1 MLLKF
6 QTLMFLLRLIDIVF
20 AFFFLIIL
28 APIFML
34 LVIFISFDGFPILY
48 LSKRV
53 GTNGKIFTM
62 YKFRS
67 MKNLKNKKI
76 KDEKRLN
83 RIGIFLRRTS
93 LDELPQLINVLIGNM
108 SIVGPRAL
116 PNEIEMQIS
125 KKNKLLR
132 RSIRPGMTGL
142 SQINYDGSKRSIKE
156 KAKLDVEYVMNISI
170 YNYFKILFMT
180 ILVLIKRYKRNKKGF
195 SL

>member
-1 MLLKF
+1 M
-6 QTLMFLLRLIDIVF
+6 
-20 AFFFLIIL
+20 
-28 APIFML
+28 
-34 LVIFISFDGFPILY
+34 
-48 LSKRV
+48 
-53 GTNGKIFTM
+53 NNIFTM

-67 MKNLKNKKI
+67 MKNLKDKKI

>member
-1 MLLKF
+1 
-6 QTLMFLLRLIDIVF
+6 MFLLRLIDILF
-20 AFFFLIIL
+20 ALFFLIIL
-28 APIFML
+28 TPIFMFL
-34 LVIFISFDGFPILY
+34 IILVGIDGLPIFY

-53 GTNGKIFTM
+53 GMQGNIFTM

-67 MKNLKNKKI
+67 MKNIKNKKI
-76 KDEKRLN
+76 KDEERLN
-83 RIGIFLRRTS
+83 SVGIFLRRTS

-116 PNEIEMQIS
+116 PSEIEKQIL

-132 RSIRPGMTGL
+132 RSIRPGITGL
-142 SQINYDGSKRSIKE
+142 SQINYDGSKRSLKE
-156 KAKLDVEYVMNISI
+156 KAKLDIEYVMNISI

-180 ILVLIKRYKRNKKGF
+180 IFVIIKRYKVNKKGY

>member
-53 GTNGKIFTM
+53 GINGKIFTM

-83 RIGIFLRRTS
+83 SIGIFLRRTS

-156 KAKLDVEYVMNISI
+156 KAKLDVEYVMNISV

>member
-28 APIFML
+28 APIFTI

-53 GTNGKIFTM
+53 GINGKIFTM

-83 RIGIFLRRTS
+83 RMGIFLRRTS

>member
-1 MLLKF
+1 MSLSFKPYSFCNLF
-6 QTLMFLLRLIDIVF
+6 NLLRYCL
-20 AFFFLIIL
+20 FFLPKFCVL
-28 APIFML
+28 GTVKKF
-34 LVIFISFDGFPILY
+34 GFPILY

-53 GTNGKIFTM
+53 GINGKIFTM

-83 RIGIFLRRTS
+83 STGIFLRRTS

>member
-1 MLLKF
+1 
-6 QTLMFLLRLIDIVF
+6 MFLLRLIDIVF

-53 GTNGKIFTM
+53 GINGKIFTM

-83 RIGIFLRRTS
+83 SIGIFLRRTS

-156 KAKLDVEYVMNISI
+156 KAKLDVEYVMNISV

>member
-53 GTNGKIFTM
+53 GINGKIFTM

-83 RIGIFLRRTS
+83 STGIFLRRTS